1 MLPVF
6 RVKKYE
12 SEGGMK
18 VLVISD
24 RPITWE
30 MSIQSSC
37 SEEILQRISSE

>member
-6 RVKKYE
+6 RVKYE

-18 VLVISD
+18 VLVISNH
-24 RPITWE
+24 WE